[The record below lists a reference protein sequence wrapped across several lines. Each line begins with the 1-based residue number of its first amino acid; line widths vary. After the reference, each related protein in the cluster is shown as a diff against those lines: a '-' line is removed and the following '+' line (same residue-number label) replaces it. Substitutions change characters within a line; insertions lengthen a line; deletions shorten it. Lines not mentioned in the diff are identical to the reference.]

1 MGVNALWEII
11 FKSFERR
18 SLAGSFINSNGA
30 STREQIQSNAL
41 VLGHAY
47 CVLEAVEILPNG
59 NEYDR
64 LRTSSSEAGSPKS
77 IKLLR

>member
-1 MGVNALWEII
+1 MDVNTLWEII

-18 SLAGSFINSNGA
+18 SLAGAFINTSGA
-30 STREQIQSNAL
+30 TREQVQSNDL

-47 CVLEAVEILPNG
+47 CVLEAFEILPNG
-59 NEYDR
+59 NQYDS
-64 LRTSSSEAGSPKS
+64 LRRTASEPGSPKS